1 MRTHLSF
8 FFVGVLYLAITI
20 QVMAQQAY
28 VVPVSTLA
36 VVNTT
41 DVSSSTSSNSLI
53 AAQGEVSPDSQY
65 TLTGPPK
72 LSTPYPNPATGEV
85 RIDYTA
91 GNGNYSVAVLRLYD
105 FLGKEVKTLSLKRGT
120 GSVMLDLQNLQPGI
134 YFYSLEIDKK
144 IVATKRLV
152 VSR

>member
-1 MRTHLSF
+1 MRTHLFLF
-8 FFVGVLYLAITI
+8 FAGVFWVAATM
-20 QVMAQQAY
+20 QAVAQQVHAVPVNASVVMAA
-28 VVPVSTLA
+28 A
-36 VVNTT
+36 
-41 DVSSSTSSNSLI
+41 DVFPLG
-53 AAQGEVSPDSQY
+53 AQGEMLPDSQY

-91 GNGNYSVAVLRLYD
+91 GNSSYSVAVLRLYD

-152 VSR
+152 VTR